1 MIMDKRQNF
10 EVLTMDD
17 QVEITWKGEFIS
29 SLKLKNYC
37 LMLYLVECDYFVE
50 VFYNANKKAIISIK
64 LADEKRLPLY
74 ADNVSLQDLF

>member
-1 MIMDKRQNF
+1 MDKKQKF

-29 SLKLKNYC
+29 SIKLKYYC
-37 LMLYLVECDYFVE
+37 LMLYLVEGDYFVE
-50 VFYNANKKAIISIK
+50 VFYNANKKEIISIK

-74 ADNVSLQDLF
+74 ADRVSLQDLF